1 MIHDTLLS
9 FLIVY
14 LLYPKDKN
22 IGHQGQSYL
31 WVCDIEYYM
40 YPIFCLFFSF
50 ESNYRVSHSKEVI
63 MLWWGYRFWFLL
75 IFWILHVHQK
85 DTFMLNSS
93 VFIFLML
100 CALYRM
106 ICKNLKLFLGENSM
120 NVTNVKLLSKKFFCR
135 ILGNFHAFLFS
146 TIYLKKKCT
155 FLMVWYFLL
164 LEKGS

>member
-75 IFWILHVHQK
+75 IFWILHVHEIS
-85 DTFMLNSS
+85 TFMSYSS
-93 VFIFLML
+93 VFIFWML
-100 CALYRM
+100 RALYRM
-106 ICKNLKLFLGENSM
+106 ICKYVKSFLCENSL
-120 NVTNVKLLSKKFFCR
+120 NVTNVKLFSKKKFQQFR
-135 ILGNFHAFLFS
+135 GLFDGFLSSLF
-146 TIYLKKKCT
+146 T
-155 FLMVWYFLL
+155 F
-164 LEKGS
+164 